1 MNDKIISI
9 KTQGRISVGG
19 SSSGTESRKNLQ
31 SNSRLKE
38 LDWIS
43 LYKWIIIFIS
53 NTANYILI

>member
-19 SSSGTESRKNLQ
+19 SSSSVTESRKNLQ

-38 LDWIS
+38 LD
-43 LYKWIIIFIS
+43 
-53 NTANYILI
+53 